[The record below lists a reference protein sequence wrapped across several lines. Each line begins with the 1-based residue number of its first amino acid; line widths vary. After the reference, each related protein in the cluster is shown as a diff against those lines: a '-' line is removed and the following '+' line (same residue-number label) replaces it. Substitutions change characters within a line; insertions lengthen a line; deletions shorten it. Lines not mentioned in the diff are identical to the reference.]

1 MLVVGLTG
9 GIGSGKSTVSSLLV
23 ARGAVV
29 IDADAIVRELQ
40 APGGEAYVA
49 MVERFGAGIV
59 GSDGELD
66 RPAIAALVFE
76 DEAARLDLNRIVH
89 PLVGREMAT
98 RMAAQAQTGNIV
110 VLDIP
115 LLAERGRGAYPV
127 AGVIVVD
134 CPIDVAVARLMEFR
148 GFTEDDARARVA
160 AQISRE
166 ERRAI
171 ADVVI
176 DNGGTLE
183 QLEAQIDGVWTWL
196 EDLRAQGGVGSASE
210 QPPRERSGFSAERTE
225 GVVTPPS

>member
-9 GIGSGKSTVSSLLV
+9 GIGSGKSTVSAKL
-23 ARGAVV
+23 AERGAVV

-40 APGGEAYVA
+40 APGGEAFVGI
-49 MVERFGAGIV
+49 VERFGPGVVAA
-59 GSDGELD
+59 DGTLD
-66 RPAIAALVFE
+66 RPALAALVFS
-76 DEAARLDLNRIVH
+76 DEAARADLNKLTH
-89 PLVGREMAT
+89 PLVGREMAA
-98 RMAAQAQTGNIV
+98 RMAAQAETDNIV

-134 CPIDVAVARLMEFR
+134 CPVDVAVARLVEFR
-148 GFTEDDARARVA
+148 GFTEEDARARVA

-176 DNGGTLE
+176 DNGGTLDQLEE
-183 QLEAQIDGVWTWL
+183 QLAGVWTWL
-196 EDLRAQGGVGSASE
+196 EDLRSAGTPSAS
-210 QPPRERSGFSAERTE
+210 PT
-225 GVVTPPS
+225 